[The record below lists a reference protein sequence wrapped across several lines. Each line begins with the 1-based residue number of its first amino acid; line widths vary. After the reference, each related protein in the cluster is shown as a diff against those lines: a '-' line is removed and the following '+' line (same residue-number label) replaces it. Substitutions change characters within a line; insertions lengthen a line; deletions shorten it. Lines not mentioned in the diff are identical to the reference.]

1 MSGTR
6 EGRVDTRPIRRG
18 LESASPDLRKHS
30 MAPRSA
36 RVAALLPMLPAF
48 ATPFGGY
55 PRQAKVHA
63 PGDQVALR
71 R

>member
-1 MSGTR
+1 
-6 EGRVDTRPIRRG
+6 
-18 LESASPDLRKHS
+18 